1 MSEFYPEPEID
12 EPEPNVQEK
21 ETFAFQ
27 AEISQLMSL
36 IINTFYSNKSVF
48 LRELVSNS
56 SDALD
61 KIRYQGLTD
70 KSVLESEPNLEISII
85 PNKENN
91 TLTILD
97 TGIGMTKTELVN
109 NLGTIAKSGTKAFM
123 EALSSG
129 ADVSMIGQFGVGFYS
144 AFLVADTV
152 RVSSKHNDDEQYT
165 WESSAGGSF
174 TITQEEN
181 PEFKLTRGTSITMVL
196 KDDQLEYLEENII
209 KEIIKTHSEFINY
222 PITLQVVKER
232 DVVKELDAEDAEDAE
247 EGKVE
252 EVDEDKK
259 TETVK
264 ENYNE
269 MELLNKNKPIW
280 TRSPD
285 EITVEEYTN
294 FYKGLTSD
302 WEEHLGVKHF
312 HAEGQIDFKSILF
325 LPKRAPNDLFQKK
338 KDSPIKL
345 YVRRVFITDKCE
357 DLVPE
362 WLNFM
367 RGIVDSE
374 DLPLNISREMLQQ
387 NRIMKVIRKNIIKKS
402 IELFN
407 EMMEEESTSEKFYE
421 NYSKNI
427 KLGVYEESAHRE
439 KLAELLRY
447 NTNKSDQ
454 LVSLSTYIENMGE
467 GQNDIY
473 YITGESNESVA
484 NSSFVDGMTSRGYEV
499 LYMTEPI
506 DEYVMQQLKQ
516 YNGKNFVSITQDGFQ
531 LPANEGEKEKFE
543 AMTQEYAPTCAKIK
557 EFFGDKVEKV
567 SISNRLN
574 NTPCCVTTGQFG
586 WSANM
591 ERIMKAQA
599 LRDTAQMN
607 YMVGKKNFEI
617 NPTHP
622 IIREIKD
629 KLVDAE
635 NNRMCQ
641 SLLALLFETSLINA
655 GFTLDD
661 PSVFSHR
668 MYNMVSMGLGLEP
681 GPSEEPVGE
690 PSEGPSGE
698 PSEGPSGE
706 PSTAEPTTEQE
717 NNDEP
722 PPLESTLEST
732 GDSET
737 TSGATETLTV
747 VDESMEE
754 VD

>member
-1 MSEFYPEPEID
+1 MSELYPESESPTPIES
-12 EPEPNVQEK
+12 K

-36 IINTFYSNKSVF
+36 IINTFYSNKSIF

-61 KIRYQGLTD
+61 KIRYQSLTD
-70 KSVLESEPNLEISII
+70 NQALESEPELRISIV
-85 PNKENN
+85 PDKENK

-97 TGIGMTKTELVN
+97 TGIGMTKADLVN

-129 ADVSMIGQFGVGFYS
+129 ADISMIGQFGVGFYS

-152 RVSSKHNDDEQYT
+152 RVSSKNNDDEQFT

-174 TITQEEN
+174 TIIQEEN
-181 PEFKLTRGTSITMVL
+181 PVFKLGRGTAITLIL
-196 KDDQLEYLEENII
+196 KEDQLEYLEENRI

-222 PITLQVVKER
+222 PISLQVVKER
-232 DVVKELDAEDAEDAE
+232 EVERETEPEPEDDTE

-252 EVDEDKK
+252 EVDEEAEKK

-280 TRSPD
+280 TRNPD
-285 EITVEEYTN
+285 EIKQEEYTS

-302 WEEHLGVKHF
+302 WDDYFGVKHF
-312 HAEGQIDFKSILF
+312 HAEGQIDFKSLLF
-325 LPKRAPNDLFQKK
+325 LPKRAPTDLFQKK

-402 IELFN
+402 IELFS
-407 EMMEEESTSEKFYE
+407 EIMEDDSKREDFWE
-421 NYSKNI
+421 NYSRNI
-427 KLGVYEESAHRE
+427 KLGVYEESTQRE
-439 KLAELLRY
+439 KLAGLLRY
-447 NTNKSDQ
+447 RTNKSGELQ
-454 LVSLSTYIENMGE
+454 SLSNYIENME
-467 GQNDIY
+467 ENQSDIY
-473 YITGESNESVA
+473 YITGESYDSVV
-484 NSSFVDGMTSRGYEV
+484 NSSFVDGMTSKGFEV
-499 LYMTEPI
+499 LFMTEPI

-516 YNGKNFVSITQDGFQ
+516 YDGKNLVSITQEGFS
-531 LPANEGEKEKFE
+531 LPESDSEKERFE
-543 AMTQEYAPTCAKIK
+543 ALRQEYVETCTRIK
-557 EFFGDKVEKV
+557 EILGERVEKV
-567 SISNRLN
+567 VISNRLYK
-574 NTPCCVTTGQFG
+574 TPCCVTTGQFG

-599 LRDTAQMN
+599 LRDTNQMN
-607 YMVGKKNFEI
+607 YMMGKKTFEI
-617 NPTHP
+617 NPEHA
-622 IIREIKD
+622 IIRELRD
-629 KLVDAE
+629 KLGNDD
-635 NNRMCQ
+635 NKMMCKN
-641 SLLALLFETSLINA
+641 LLSLLFETSLINA
-655 GFTLDD
+655 GFTLED
-661 PSVFSHR
+661 PSVFSQR
-668 MYNMVSMGLGLEP
+668 MYNMVCLGLGID
-681 GPSEEPVGE
+681 GEESTEEEVVINE
-690 PSEGPSGE
+690 SNEVTT
-698 PSEGPSGE
+698 
-706 PSTAEPTTEQE
+706 TAEPTTESP
-717 NNDEP
+717 DA
-722 PPLESTLEST
+722 PLETT
-732 GDSET
+732 VTDDVET
-737 TSGATETLTV
+737 TVGDDMEQ
-747 VDESMEE
+747 VD
-754 VD
+754 

>member
-1 MSEFYPEPEID
+1 MSELYPETESPTQTT
-12 EPEPNVQEK
+12 QEK

-36 IINTFYSNKSVF
+36 IINTFYSNKSIF

-61 KIRYQGLTD
+61 KIRYQGLTN
-70 KSVLESEPNLEISII
+70 KEALESEPELKISII

-91 TLTILD
+91 SLTILD
-97 TGIGMTKTELVN
+97 TGIGMTKADLVN

-129 ADVSMIGQFGVGFYS
+129 ADISMIGQFGVGFYS

-152 RVSSKHNDDEQYT
+152 RVSSKNNDDEQHT

-174 TITQEEN
+174 TIVQEET
-181 PEFKLTRGTSITMVL
+181 PEFPIGRGTAITLML
-196 KDDQLEYLEENII
+196 KEDQLEYLEESRI

-222 PITLQVVKER
+222 PISLQVIKER
-232 DVVKELDAEDAEDAE
+232 EVEKAADDEEEETE

-252 EVDEDKK
+252 EVDEDAEKK
-259 TETVK
+259 TEKVM

-280 TRSPD
+280 TRNPD
-285 EITVEEYTN
+285 EITEEEYTN

-302 WEEHLGVKHF
+302 WDDHFGVKHF

-325 LPKRAPNDLFQKK
+325 LPKRAPMDLFQKK
-338 KDSPIKL
+338 KESPIKL

-402 IELFN
+402 IELFSDI
-407 EMMEEESTSEKFYE
+407 MEDDSKKEEFWE
-421 NYSKNI
+421 NYSRNI
-427 KLGVYEESAHRE
+427 KLGVYEESGHRE
-439 KLAELLRY
+439 KLAGLLRY
-447 NTNKSDQ
+447 RTNKSGELQ
-454 LVSLSTYIENMGE
+454 SLRNYIENME
-467 GQNDIY
+467 ENQNDIY
-473 YITGESNESVA
+473 YITGESYDSVV
-484 NSSFVDGMTSRGYEV
+484 NSSFVDGMTSKGFEV
-499 LYMTEPI
+499 LFMTEPI

-516 YNGKNFVSITQDGFQ
+516 YDGKNFVSITQEGFQ
-531 LPANEGEKEKFE
+531 LPEEEGEKERFE
-543 AMTQEYAPTCAKIK
+543 ALKQEYEETCGKIK
-557 EFFGDKVEKV
+557 EILGGRVEKV
-567 SISNRLN
+567 VLSNRLYK
-574 NTPCCVTTGQFG
+574 TPCCVTTGQFG

-599 LRDTAQMN
+599 LRDTNQMN
-607 YMVGKKNFEI
+607 YMIGKKIFEI
-617 NPTHP
+617 NPEHA
-622 IIREIKD
+622 IIKELRD
-629 KLVDAE
+629 KLGDDS
-635 NNRMCQ
+635 NKTMCRN
-641 SLLALLFETSLINA
+641 LLSLLFETSLINA
-655 GFTLDD
+655 GFTLED
-661 PSVFSHR
+661 PSVFSQR
-668 MYNMVSMGLGLEP
+668 MYNMVCLGLGIDGEESTEEEVVINESNDVNENT
-681 GPSEEPVGE
+681 PSTTEEPTV
-690 PSEGPSGE
+690 
-698 PSEGPSGE
+698 
-706 PSTAEPTTEQE
+706 
-717 NNDEP
+717 EP
-722 PPLESTLEST
+722 PVPI
-732 GDSET
+732 ET
-737 TSGATETLTV
+737 TVTDANTDTT
-747 VDESMEE
+747 VDEMEQ